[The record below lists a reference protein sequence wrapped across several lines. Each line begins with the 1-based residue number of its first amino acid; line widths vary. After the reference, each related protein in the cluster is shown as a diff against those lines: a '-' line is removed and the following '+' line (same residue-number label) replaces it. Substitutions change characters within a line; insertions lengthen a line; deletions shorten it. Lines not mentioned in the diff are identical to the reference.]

1 MESVT
6 SSYQQTMGVGDLDD
20 GATSSS
26 LQNMRMSQQ
35 LRQRRKA
42 TNIAACGCCA
52 AGYDSSEVLEY
63 NYNLASSSQPHEI
76 AQPLPRIRERGE
88 YYIDSYNDQPMSCSF
103 GTNEHVRDRLR
114 FGAMPSLQTRI

>member
-35 LRQRRKA
+35 LRQRRKS
-42 TNIAACGCCA
+42 TNAACGCCA

-114 FGAMPSLQTRI
+114 FGTMSSL